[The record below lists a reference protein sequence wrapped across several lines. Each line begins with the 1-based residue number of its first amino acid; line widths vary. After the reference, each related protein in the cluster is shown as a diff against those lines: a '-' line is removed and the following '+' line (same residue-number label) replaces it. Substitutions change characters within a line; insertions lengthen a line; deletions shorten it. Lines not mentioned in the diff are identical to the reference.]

1 MPTLR
6 DAIRAIK
13 AIDVETSEINIP
25 NFIYSFIV
33 GEAQKIADADVLVD
47 EEEDDDRDDDD

>member
-13 AIDVETSEINIP
+13 AIDVEPSEIKIP
-25 NFIYSFIV
+25 NFMYSFIV
-33 GEAQKIADADVLVD
+33 GEAQKIADADVLAG
-47 EEEDDDRDDDD
+47 EEGDDDSDDDD